1 MASTDASLEGVLEFI
16 RENRGFDFTGYKR
29 PSLQRRITKRMQTVG
44 IDGYDDYL
52 VHLETHPDEFVELF
66 DTILINVT
74 SFFRDAEAW
83 EYVASEII
91 PQIVEQAGHD
101 EIRVWVPGCAS
112 GEEAYTAA
120 ILFCEA
126 LGEEGFRARAK
137 IYATDVDEDALTQG
151 RHARYTEK
159 ELETVPPVF
168 RERYF
173 EPSDGSRSFR
183 SDLRRNVIFGRH
195 DLIQD
200 PPISRIDL
208 LIVRNTLMYFN
219 PETQS
224 RILSQLHFAM
234 RDSGFLF
241 LGKSEVL
248 LTRSTLFVPV
258 ELRHRVFVKASRQG
272 LGERLFGL
280 SANAAPPPA
289 QPLSPDVEEVRRAS
303 FETVPVAQFAVDLA
317 GHLSVA
323 NLQARALFGLSAR
336 DIGRPLQ
343 DLEVSYRPVELRS
356 LIDRALAERHQVT
369 LRDVERRTGS
379 DVSFF
384 DVQVAPLQTTGGTT
398 VGTSVTFIDVTRYR
412 RLHESLE
419 DSKAKLETAFEELQ
433 STAEELE
440 TTNEELQSTN
450 EELETTNEEL
460 QSTNEELETMNEELQ
475 STNEELET
483 INDELRQRTLDLNEV
498 NSFLESILGSLEAG
512 VVVLD
517 EDLRIRAW
525 NDHAAELW
533 GLRSEEAQGQH
544 FVNLDIG
551 LPTEQLLPLVRST
564 LAGEDVDR
572 QLTVD
577 ATNRR
582 GRAIRCRVTCSQLLS
597 PTNEVRGAIVLMEEF
612 PAEG

>member
-1 MASTDASLEGVLEFI
+1 MASGDANLESVLQFI

-29 PSLQRRITKRMQTVG
+29 PSLQRRISKRMQTIGVE
-44 IDGYDDYL
+44 GYDDYL
-52 VHLETHPDEFVELF
+52 VHLETHPDEFVDLF

-74 SFFRDAEAW
+74 SFFRDPDAW
-83 EYVASEII
+83 EYLATEIV
-91 PQIVEQAGHD
+91 PQIVDHARGE
-101 EIRVWVPGCAS
+101 EIRIWVPGCAS

-120 ILFCEA
+120 IVLCEA
-126 LGEEGFRARAK
+126 LGEEAFRAQAK
-137 IYATDVDEDALTQG
+137 IYATDVDEDALAQG
-151 RHARYTEK
+151 RHARYTAK
-159 ELETVPPVF
+159 ELEGVPPDL

-173 EPSDGSRSFR
+173 EPSDGARSFR
-183 SDLRRNVIFGRH
+183 TDLRRNVIFGRH

-224 RILSQLHFAM
+224 RILGQLHFAM

-258 ELRHRVFVKASRQG
+258 ELRHRVFVKSSRQA

-280 SANAAPPPA
+280 STNPVPVHAHS
-289 QPLSPDVEEVRRAS
+289 SPDAEDVRQAS
-303 FETVPVAQFAVDLA
+303 FETVPVAQFAVDLE
-317 GHLSVA
+317 GHLTVA
-323 NLQARALFGLSAR
+323 NLQARALFGLTGR

-343 DLEVSYRPVELRS
+343 DLELSYRPVELRS

-369 LRDVERRTGS
+369 LRDVERRTGT
-379 DVSFF
+379 DVAFF
-384 DVQVAPLQTTGGTT
+384 DVQVAPLQTTVGTT
-398 VGTSVTFIDVTRYR
+398 VGTSVTFTDVTRYR
-412 RLHESLE
+412 RLQESLE

-483 INDELRQRTLDLNEV
+483 INDELQQRTLDLNEV
-498 NSFLESILGSLEAG
+498 NSFLESILVSLRAG

-517 EDLRIRAW
+517 EDLRVRAW

-533 GLRSEEAQGQH
+533 GLRADEVQGQH

-551 LPTEQLLPLVRST
+551 LRTDQLLPLVRST
-564 LAGEDVDR
+564 LSGEDGDDH
-572 QLTVD
+572 LTVD

-582 GRAIRCRVTCSQLLS
+582 GRVIRCRVTCSQLLS
-597 PTNEVRGAIVLMEEF
+597 PTNEVRGAIVLMEEV
-612 PAEG
+612 PAD